1 VSTEDQPIVVKRGKF
16 SPEVEAQDLMA
27 GDWDSLAELETHAA
41 EIIGE
46 SFDEGFRKG
55 ATSEREAIGAEMLA
69 KAGIATSTASTPPGK
84 AAKPA
89 PKPAKRKGK
98 R

>member
-1 VSTEDQPIVVKRGKF
+1 MSTEDQPIVVKRGKF

-27 GDWDSLAELETHAA
+27 GDWDSLAELETHAV

-46 SFDEGFRKG
+46 AFDEGFRKG
-55 ATSEREAIGAEMLA
+55 VTDERQHVSESAAP
-69 KAGIATSTASTPPGK
+69 TASTPPAK
-84 AAKPA
+84 AAKRA